1 MKWLSFKEQRKN
13 VLSNIEICKTRFVK
27 FLNGFNGNI
36 IAINSIVAIVF
47 AWLSLD
53 ALIAREYGST
63 RVMLSSIP
71 IVRNAQKLYG
81 LHAQGI
87 MAEIIRV

>member
-1 MKWLSFKEQRKN
+1 VHSFSF
-13 VLSNIEICKTRFVK
+13 VIERRPTIFTATD
-27 FLNGFNGNI
+27 FLI
-36 IAINSIVAIVF
+36 IAMNSIIGIVF